1 MVVLTLLS
9 IAIDVWR
16 SRNITTES
24 IPSIAVSTLKGGWI
38 DINKMSQNKP
48 VLVYFWATWCPVCD
62 FVSPSVNWLSDNYQ
76 VVSVAITSGDTK
88 RLKQYMQYKEYRFD
102 VINDATGSISRQWG
116 VSVTP
121 SVFIVNKGEISSIT
135 TGATTPM
142 GLWLRLIFA

>member
-1 MVVLTLLS
+1 MVVLTILS

-24 IPSIAVSTLKGGWI
+24 IPSIAPSTLKGGWI